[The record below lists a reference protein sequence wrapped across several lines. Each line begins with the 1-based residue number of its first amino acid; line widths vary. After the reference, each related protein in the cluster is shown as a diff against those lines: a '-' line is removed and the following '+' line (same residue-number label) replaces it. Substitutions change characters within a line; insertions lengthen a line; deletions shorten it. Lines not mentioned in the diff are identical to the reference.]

1 MDLEWLNGLKRDWEI
16 GETVVSKT
24 ITFPSMSKDIP
35 NQFPDLELSE
45 TCRHCKEQKLEK
57 CPYFYDGGN
66 LEVK

>member
-16 GETVVSKT
+16 GETAVSRT
-24 ITFPSMSKDIP
+24 ISFQGICNIP
-35 NQFPDLELSE
+35 AAFPDLELSE